1 MATDSVLIVEHDKD
15 LRDLLTYIFKKEGYT
30 VFATKKSKEGFKIAK
45 KARPAFVILG
55 YKKKWEKLEK
65 FCHKVRKNKKL
76 QKLPII
82 LLTTN
87 PHYQEQPKYQK
98 LAVDK
103 IIVTPIKPK
112 KLIATVKE
120 FTRILEQ
127 A

>member
-1 MATDSVLIVEHDKD
+1 MATGSVLIIEHDKD

-30 VFATKKSKEGFKIAK
+30 VFATKKSKEGYKIAK
-45 KARPAFVILG
+45 KVHPAFVMLG
-55 YKKKWEKLEK
+55 YNKKWEKLES
-65 FCHKVRKNKKL
+65 FCRKVRKKKKL

-87 PHYQEQPKYQK
+87 PHFKEEPKYQK
-98 LAVDK
+98 LDVDQ

-112 KLIATVKE
+112 KLIASVKE
-120 FTRILEQ
+120 FTSMLEQ